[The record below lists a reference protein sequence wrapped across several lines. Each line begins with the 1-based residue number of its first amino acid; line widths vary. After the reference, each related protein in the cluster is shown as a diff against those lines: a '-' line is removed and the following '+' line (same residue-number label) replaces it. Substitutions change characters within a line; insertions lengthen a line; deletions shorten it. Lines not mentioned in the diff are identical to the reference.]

1 MQTVK
6 NFFGIQESYRFEIYD
21 LTTLITVLNVSLI
34 LMGFW
39 WAPML
44 GLLNCGICIGLN
56 IKSRAHINAYVTQ
69 IMLIIL
75 NTYFLTL

>member
-6 NFFGIQESYRFEIYD
+6 NFFGIQKSYRFEIYD

-56 IKSRAHINAYVTQ
+56 VKSRAHINAYVTQ

>member
-21 LTTLITVLNVSLI
+21 LITLITVLNVSLI

-56 IKSRAHINAYVTQ
+56 VKSRAHINAYVTQ